1 MYVVLTVVNVL
12 FTGHA
17 YNFTVVLFFCKA
29 FAPSGVLHLCVTLTF
44 FTSKGEWCDT
54 KKCEPLMETQGQQQ
68 NLWRGNDHGCI
79 F

>member
-1 MYVVLTVVNVL
+1 MLCSRCVVYWVRLQLYSGFV
-12 FTGHA
+12 
-17 YNFTVVLFFCKA
+17 FCKA
-29 FAPSGVLHLCVTLTF
+29 FAAGGVLRLCVTLTF

-54 KKCEPLMETQGQQQ
+54 KRGVSVSHLMETQGQQQ